1 MVNALPVCLSR
12 RNSSAAAGRGRASAQ
27 RSQCKE
33 CNGRGLLTPAAEE
46 PMLGAMQSAAVA
58 RSAQGDRE
66 TGRCRRTATETT
78 LNCQCSSYAECVPS
92 VTPHNSWSRGNPE
105 AERARGW
112 SNAQARRLQDLDAD
126 GIEDADTV
134 AHFPHKGASGR
145 RAGPATLAGMGVE
158 YPRIFRQSQSDRTS
172 GRVGCPSP
180 TAGHRASRW

>member
-1 MVNALPVCLSR
+1 VQW
-12 RNSSAAAGRGRASAQ
+12 AGVANTSCGGADA
-27 RSQCKE
+27 RSDAE
-33 CNGRGLLTPAAEE
+33 CRCR
-46 PMLGAMQSAAVA
+46 AMQSAAVA

-112 SNAQARRLQDLDAD
+112 SNAQARRSQDLDAD

-134 AHFPHKGASGR
+134 AHFPHKGALGR

-158 YPRIFRQSQSDRTS
+158 YPLIFRQSQSDRTS